1 MKHILK
7 GVQHYRKDKSPESYD
22 MYLQAIQLG
31 ENRRVQQT
39 PRFISTLVIKLVKTK
54 HPNFLDMMVLNGIPN

>member
-1 MKHILK
+1 
-7 GVQHYRKDKSPESYD
+7 

-39 PRFISTLVIKLVKTK
+39 PGFITSLVIKLVKTK
-54 HPNFLDMMVLNGIPN
+54 HPNFLDMMVLNGIPI